1 VQSGAGRLTK
11 FCIAQRDGVAH
22 YRRGGWRGWL
32 SAGMSF
38 HFRIWPMV
46 ALVVGLLLTLA
57 WTAFLGYGLFELVE
71 FAI

>member
-1 VQSGAGRLTK
+1 MA
-11 FCIAQRDGVAH
+11 AQLIFAAVV
-22 YRRGGWRGWL
+22 GWRL

-38 HFRIWPMV
+38 HFRIWPIV

-57 WTAFLGYGLFELVE
+57 WTAFLGYGLFELAE

>member
-1 VQSGAGRLTK
+1 MRAALLITAAVE
-11 FCIAQRDGVAH
+11 
-22 YRRGGWRGWL
+22 WWW

-38 HFRIWPMV
+38 HFGIWPIV